1 MQERIGK
8 VLLDY
13 ESYPGEDLYSDGE
26 IEDELLSIAKNCRED
41 QLDQVVAQRKS
52 WPVLYHFSHVRGNIL
67 QWLPMRGDEQ
77 VLEIGSGCGAITGT
91 LASKAGS
98 VTCIDL
104 SKKRSLVNA
113 YRNRQRDNLQIY
125 VGNFQ
130 DIEKRLTEKYD
141 LITLIG
147 VFEYAQGY
155 IDTDNP
161 YVDFLKK
168 IKKHLAVG
176 GRIVMAIENRLGMKY
191 WAGATED
198 HVGKLFEGIEGYP
211 GTKYAKTFSRPRLNR
226 IMEEAGFSD
235 YEYYYPYPDYKLPME
250 IYSDSYLPKA
260 GGLNQNIQNFDRARI
275 SLFQEERAFDSMVE
289 DQLFPLYSNSFLV
302 VLKHDGGKP
311 ASWKVCY
318 SKYSNERDERFRV
331 RTDICEGPEKGRWV
345 RKAALGASAHPFLGS
360 LEEKR
365 EHLSV
370 LFEGTPYGFN
380 QCKEASGDMRLE
392 YLHGDTMEA
401 LLDKMLET
409 GDIPRMKALMSGYFA
424 PMLENQR
431 LGRFQMTEEFE
442 QVFGEAQALT
452 GTEALPV
459 TDIDMIFPNAVVCGE
474 GWELIDYEWTFS
486 FPVPV
491 KYVVYRCLFYY
502 IRGNAK
508 RLCLEGED
516 FYGFF
521 GITEEEKA
529 LFGQMEVSFQ
539 KYILGTHT
547 PLRMLY
553 EDISEGVAY
562 MEPVI
567 KATFENRRKRRLQV
581 FYNHGDGYGEA
592 DSRSFA
598 MEEGPA
604 SVEIPV
610 PSGVTSLRID
620 PCSESSLLH
629 LKKLRGD
636 EGDLKFTCNG
646 ICVGEDL
653 YAFETEDPQLEVSDL
668 PAGTRKVY
676 LEFQVEFLKGI
687 ALDVVLSQHN
697 TIVNEREKI
706 RQMEGTKAWKL
717 NKQLRR
723 ITGRR

>member
-26 IEDELLSIAKNCRED
+26 IEDELLDIAKNCREE
-41 QLDQVVAQRKS
+41 QLDQVVARKKS

-67 QWLPMRGDEQ
+67 QWLPMKGDER

-113 YRNRQRDNLQIY
+113 YRNSQRDNLQIY

-168 IKKHLAVG
+168 IKKHLAAG
-176 GRIVMAIENRLGMKY
+176 GRIGVAIENRLGMKY

-211 GTKYAKTFSRPRLNR
+211 STSYAKTFSRSRLNQ
-226 IMEEAGFSD
+226 IIEEAGFGE

-250 IYSDSYLPKA
+250 IYSDRYLPKS
-260 GGLNQNIQNFDRARI
+260 GQLNQNIQNFDRARI
-275 SLFQEERAFDSMVE
+275 SLFQEERAFDSMVQDE
-289 DQLFPLYSNSFLV
+289 LFPLYSNSFLV
-302 VLKHDGGKP
+302 ILKQGWEDSEAKI
-311 ASWKVCY
+311 CY
-318 SKYSNERDERFRV
+318 SKYSNERDGRFCI
-331 RTDICEGPEKGRWV
+331 RTDICEGPQKRRWV
-345 RKAALGASAHPFLGS
+345 RKAS
-360 LEEKR
+360 LEETSGCFLKSLIDKR
-365 EHLSV
+365 KRLSA
-370 LFEGTPYGFN
+370 LFTDTPYHFN
-380 QCKEASGDMRLE
+380 KCKEASGEICLE
-392 YLHGDTMEA
+392 YLKGDSLEVMLDRRLEA
-401 LLDKMLET
+401 
-409 GDIPRMKALMSGYFA
+409 GDIQEMKALMSAYFA
-424 PMLENQR
+424 PMLQHKKLEQ
-431 LGRFQMTEEFE
+431 FQKTEAFE
-442 QVFGEAQALT
+442 RVFGPAEGLSEMA
-452 GTEALPV
+452 ALPE
-459 TDIDMIFPNAVVCGE
+459 TDIDMIFSNAVASGE
-474 GWELIDYEWTFS
+474 GWELIDYEWTFF

-491 KYVVYRCLFYY
+491 KYVVYRCLLYY

-516 FYGFF
+516 LYGYF
-521 GITEEEKA
+521 GITEEEQRI
-529 LFGQMEVSFQ
+529 FERMESYFQ
-539 KYILGTHT
+539 KYILGAHI
-547 PLRMLY
+547 PIRMLY
-553 EDISEGVAY
+553 EEISQGVVY

-567 KATFENRRKRRLQV
+567 RNAFENRRKRRMQV
-581 FYNHGDGYGEA
+581 FYNFGDGYGEA

-598 MEEGPA
+598 MEEGTV
-604 SVEIPV
+604 SVEIPI
-610 PSGVTSLRID
+610 PSRVKSLRID

-629 LKKLRGD
+629 LKKIQGD
-636 EGDLKFTCNG
+636 GKTLAFTCNG
-646 ICVGEDL
+646 ICVGQDL
-653 YAFETEDPQLEVSDL
+653 YAFETEDPQLEISQID
-668 PAGTRKVY
+668 PDIRKVY